1 MKGIY
6 DEKNF
11 QQNLTKFVRI
21 LIKAQAESEHLKGIS
36 RRQSQMS
43 KELSASRPPQMSQ
56 LWDGPEVHG
65 HLPSVSPGAT

>member
-1 MKGIY
+1 MNGIY

-11 QQNLTKFVRI
+11 QQNLTKFFRI
-21 LIKAQAESEHLKGIS
+21 LIKARAESEHLKGVS

-56 LWDGPEVHG
+56 LWDGPEMHG
-65 HLPSVSPGAT
+65 HLSSVSPCVT